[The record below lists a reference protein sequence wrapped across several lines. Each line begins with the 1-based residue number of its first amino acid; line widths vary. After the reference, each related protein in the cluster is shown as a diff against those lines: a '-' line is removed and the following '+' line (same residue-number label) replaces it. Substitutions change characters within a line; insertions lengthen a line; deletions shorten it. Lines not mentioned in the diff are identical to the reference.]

1 MSNPQQLRY
10 SKEHEWL
17 SAAEDGVSTVGI
29 TEFAANALG
38 DVVYVQLPEV
48 GDTVTAGETCGEL
61 ESTKSVSDLYS
72 PVTGEVTEINEDVV
86 DDPSLVNSAPFE
98 GGWLFKVRV
107 ARGAEGPALRRRVRR
122 LLRQLTTTRGTR
134 LMSLLNTPLHEL
146 DPDVAAAVDAELHRQ
161 QSTLEMIASENFA
174 PVAVMEAQGS
184 VLTNKYAEG
193 YPGRRYYGGCEHVDV
208 VEQIAIDRIKELFGA
223 EHANVQPHSGAQA
236 NAGRDV
242 RAAQARRHDP
252 GPGPRPRRAP
262 DPRHEDQLLRQ
273 ALQRGRRTTWTTP
286 PARSTWPRSSGS
298 PRSTGRS

>member
-17 SAAEDGVSTVGI
+17 SALEDGVATIGI
-29 TEFAANALG
+29 TEYAANALG
-38 DVVYVQLPEV
+38 DVVYAQLPEV

-72 PVTGEVTEINEDVV
+72 PVTGEVTAANQDVV

-107 ARGAEGPALRRRVRR
+107 AEVSRSALRRRVHRV
-122 LLRQLTTTRGTR
+122 LRQLRPLR
-134 LMSLLNTPLHEL
+134 DPLMSLLNSSLHEL

-208 VEQIAIDRIKELFGA
+208 VEQIAIDRIKALFGA
-223 EHANVQPHSGAQA
+223 EAANVQPHSGAQA
-236 NAGRDV
+236 NA
-242 RAAQARRHDP
+242 AAMFALLKP
-252 GPGPRPRRAP
+252 GDTIMGLNLA
-262 DPRHEDQLLRQ
+262 HGGHLTH
-273 ALQRGRRTTWTTP
+273 GMKINF
-286 PARSTWPRSSGS
+286 SGKLYNVV
-298 PRSTGRS
+298 PYHVDETGVVDMEEVERLAKESQPKLIVA